1 MEDIWSLG
9 KLPYEAA
16 KPFKKKSFSENVQG
30 FLQFSLD
37 LLKFLILSIPIL
49 AKYLKEIFSPPEM
62 KRVAGQLALVTG
74 GGNGLGKSIAIRLA
88 KEGCNV
94 AIVDVDL
101 EAAQRV
107 AGDIKSFGI
116 KAKAYKVDVSKYQEV
131 KSLSRQVEDDLGPV
145 DILINNAGI
154 MPTISLME
162 GSPKDIEKILSVNLT
177 SHFWTVRVFLE
188 SMIRRRKGH
197 IVAISS
203 LAGIDA
209 AGRAVAYS
217 TSKFGVRGFME
228 ALREEIRLNG
238 NTGEIFTTT
247 AYPYF
252 ISTRKDLMDKMEK
265 TSLFQRFPPLIPD
278 DAADIAVDAMLEN
291 KESITI
297 PKVWPISRLIFKCL
311 PCRIQDLVREV
322 LVKEY
327 IPRIQ
332 L

>member
-16 KPFKKKSFSENVQG
+16 KPFKKKSITDNMKSL
-30 FLQFSLD
+30 LQFCLD
-37 LLKFLILSIPIL
+37 LLKFLILTIPIL
-49 AKYLKEIFSPPEM
+49 AKYLKEIFAPPEM
-62 KRVAGQLALVTG
+62 KRIAGQLALVTG
-74 GGNGLGKSIAIRLA
+74 GGNGLGKAICIRLA

-94 AIVDVDL
+94 AVVDVDL
-101 EAAQRV
+101 PAAERV

-116 KAKAYKVDVSKYQEV
+116 KSKAYKVDVSNYEEVRNLSQE
-131 KSLSRQVEDDLGPV
+131 VEDDLGAV
-145 DILINNAGI
+145 DILVNNAGV
-154 MPTISLME
+154 MPVISLME

-197 IVAISS
+197 ILAISS
-203 LAGIDA
+203 LSGLDA

-217 TSKFGVRGFME
+217 ASKFGVRGFME

-238 NTGEIFTTT
+238 NGGEIFTTT
-247 AYPYF
+247 IYPYF
-252 ISTRKDLMDKMEK
+252 ISTRKDLMEKMQK

-291 KESITI
+291 KISITI
-297 PKVWPISRLIFKCL
+297 PTVWPISRVIFKCL
-311 PCRIQDLVREV
+311 PSRIQDLVREV

>member
-1 MEDIWSLG
+1 MDDIWSLG
-9 KLPYEAA
+9 RLPYEAA
-16 KPFKKKSFSENVQG
+16 KPFRNKSTMENLMDV
-30 FLQFSLD
+30 LQFFFD
-37 LLKFLILSIPIL
+37 FVKLLFLSIPIL
-49 AKYLKEIFSPPEM
+49 ATYVQEIFSKEP
-62 KRVAGQLALVTG
+62 KKIAGQLALVTG

-94 AIVDVDL
+94 AVVDVDL
-101 EAAQRV
+101 PAAERV

-116 KAKAYKVDVSKYQEV
+116 KSKAYKVDVSNFEEV
-131 KSLSRQVEDDLGPV
+131 KTLSQDVEEDLGAV
-145 DILINNAGI
+145 DILVNNAGI
-154 MPTISLME
+154 MPVVSLME
-162 GSPKDIEKILSVNLT
+162 GSPRDIEKILSVNLT
-177 SHFWTVRVFLE
+177 SHFWTVRVFFE

-203 LAGIDA
+203 LAGLDA

-217 TSKFGVRGFME
+217 ASKFGVRGFMD

-238 NTGEIFTTT
+238 NSGEIFTTT
-247 AYPYF
+247 VFPYF
-252 ISTRKDLMDKMEK
+252 ISTRKDLMDKMK
-265 TSLFQRFPPLIPD
+265 NASLLQRYPPLIPD

-291 KESITI
+291 KISITI
-297 PKVWPISRLIFKCL
+297 PKVWPISKIIFQCL
-311 PCRIQDLVREV
+311 PSRIQDLVREV